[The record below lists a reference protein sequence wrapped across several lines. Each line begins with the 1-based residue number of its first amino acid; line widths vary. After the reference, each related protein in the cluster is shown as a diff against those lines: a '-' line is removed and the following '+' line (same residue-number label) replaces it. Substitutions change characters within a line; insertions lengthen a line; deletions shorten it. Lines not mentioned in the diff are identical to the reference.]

1 MHRRYHSIAMRL
13 VMQSQDAALTA
24 VQVFNNPQIK
34 FKSETFIVLTDIA
47 WTYLLHAHYRR
58 KGVEYRYYRRK
69 DKRRSFERTGDGSF
83 KYWDLSQ

>member
-34 FKSETFIVLTDIA
+34 FKLETFIVLTDIA

-69 DKRRSFERTGDGSF
+69 DKRRSFERTGDGAS
-83 KYWDLSQ
+83 STGT